1 MAKGST
7 GGRGGGVHTTPSG
20 SGWANQIGGKVI
32 SEHRTKERA
41 VEVGRSEA
49 RHRETEH
56 TIHNRNG
63 QIGEKNSY
71 GNDPERSK
79 G

>member
-1 MAKGST
+1 MATSNNS
-7 GGRGGGVHTTPSG
+7 GRGGGVHTTPSG
-20 SGWANQIGGKVI
+20 TGWANQIGGEVI

-49 RHRETEH
+49 RQRETEH
-56 TIHNRNG
+56 TIHKRNG

-71 GNDPERSK
+71 GNDPKKTR